1 VVVVEALVIPRL
13 LVQIA
18 VIPAE
23 LEVVVLVVK
32 LMPPLLEQPVIQIP
46 AAAAAV
52 DRTMRIMA
60 AVADLVLL

>member
-1 VVVVEALVIPRL
+1 VVVVEALDIPRL

-32 LMPPLLEQPVIQIP
+32 LMPPLLEQTVIQIP
-46 AAAAAV
+46 VVVVVV
-52 DRTMRIMA
+52 DHIMRIMA
-60 AVADLVLL
+60 AVAGQVLL